1 MTETPV
7 TAPAGE
13 IVKRLAIIAGE
24 LAKDGIG
31 KNRKNTS
38 QNFNFRGVDDVYAA
52 LSPLLAAN
60 GVVIT
65 PHVLAREKL
74 EHTTKSGG
82 AIYSVSVT
90 VRYVLHA
97 SDGSQIECVVCGEAM
112 DTGDKATTKAL
123 SGAYKYMAFQVFC
136 IPVEGQ
142 EDADATTPEPTE
154 TLLGRVRMAIA
165 SARND
170 AELAAAGELAKNCSA
185 QDREKL
191 RREFAERRAQLQ
203 RSAPKA
209 AARPAPAP
217 RPEQGEAELPI
228 DPPHRDD
235 VDDSLMPHDV
245 FAVAHPGDLPPSL
258 AGQIAYVEHRSD
270 GHWLMPD
277 DAGGWQPPASAH
289 DRQQLRAIAEAHFAK
304 RGWKDLGEA
313 GKVDLDA
320 GGARLLAEVQ
330 PAPAHALAPTKAPSE
345 SAPAAQAPLSPHLPG
360 WATPRELQGVV
371 ARVKDADGRQ
381 RTVSLFTEAQIKPA
395 KAKDGD
401 LLFRY
406 FPGAADKPQLM
417 EWQQD
422 QWVPLPAFDPLL
434 ECVRAALVVD
444 IKARNKVCQFGA
456 SMLLAFA
463 REKVT
468 DQQFDDFKD
477 LTVRSLVQLR
487 AAMAAQQK
495 KGSPE

>member
-1 MTETPV
+1 MTET
-7 TAPAGE
+7 TIAPASE

-24 LAKDGIG
+24 LAKAGIG
-31 KNRKNTS
+31 KNRKNA
-38 QNFNFRGVDDVYAA
+38 QQGFNFRGVDDVYGA
-52 LSPLLAAN
+52 LSPLLADN

-65 PHVLAREKL
+65 PHVLSREKT

-97 SDGSQIECVVCGEAM
+97 SDGSQLDCVVCGEAM

-165 SARND
+165 SSRND

-185 QDREKL
+185 QDRDKL
-191 RREFAERRAQLQ
+191 RREFAVRRAQLLK
-203 RSAPKA
+203 SAPKTT
-209 AARPAPAP
+209 ARPAPAQ

-235 VDDSLMPHDV
+235 VDESLMPHDV
-245 FAVAHPGDLPPSL
+245 FAVQAVGDLRPSL
-258 AGQIAYVEHRSD
+258 AGQIAFVESRKD

-289 DRQQLRAIAEAHFAK
+289 DRQQLRAVAEAHFAS
-304 RGWKDLGEA
+304 RGWTDLGEA

-345 SAPAAQAPLSPHLPG
+345 PAPAAQAPLSPHLPG
-360 WATPRELQGVV
+360 WATPRELQGVI
-371 ARVKDADGRQ
+371 ASVKDSQGRQ
-381 RTVSLFTEAQIKPA
+381 RKVSLFTEAQIKPA

-401 LLFRY
+401 LLFRF

-422 QWVPLPAFDPLL
+422 QWVVLPVFDPLIA
-434 ECVRAALVVD
+434 CVRAALVVD
-444 IKARNKVCQFGA
+444 IKARNKVCQFGE

-463 REKVT
+463 KERIQ